1 MWVKTRSSQHESKN
15 AWYVRFRTELN
26 KYFAKSLCSECAY
39 IGSGGD
45 WVDHSVRVQKVFVGT
60 IAFWEMEF
68 DADSGI
74 DVTQKT

>member
-45 WVDHSVRVQKVFVGT
+45 
-60 IAFWEMEF
+60 
-68 DADSGI
+68 
-74 DVTQKT
+74 